1 VSEVSDAVPTASWAD
16 IEWAVVGYR
25 VADALT
31 APLADRVPTLR
42 FGSDGSVS
50 GTTGC
55 NRYMGQYTL
64 DDDEL
69 ALTPLA
75 STRMMCDTDVMEQ
88 EMAYLGALPW
98 VAAAAVVDGELV
110 LSDLDGAP
118 VVVARADA

>member
-1 VSEVSDAVPTASWAD
+1 MVDGEDASTRAWIGV
-16 IEWAVVGYR
+16 EWTVVGYR

-31 APLADRVPTLR
+31 APLASAMPTVQ
-42 FGSDGSVS
+42 FNADGTIS
-50 GTTGC
+50 GTTGG

-69 ALTPLA
+69 ALSPLA
-75 STRMMCDTDVMEQ
+75 STRMMCAEDVMEQ

-98 VAAAAVVDGELV
+98 VAAAAIVDGELV